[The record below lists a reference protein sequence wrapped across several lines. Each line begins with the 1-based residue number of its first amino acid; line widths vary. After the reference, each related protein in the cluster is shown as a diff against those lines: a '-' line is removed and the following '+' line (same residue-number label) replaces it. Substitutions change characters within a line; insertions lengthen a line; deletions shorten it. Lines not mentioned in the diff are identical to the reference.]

1 MKAMVL
7 AAGFGTRL
15 QPLTHVLPKP
25 MFPVLGRPLLSHT
38 FDILE
43 SANITDVAVNVHHLP
58 DFIINYFE
66 KQKLHDLNLHFS
78 REEKILGTA
87 GGIKK
92 MEGFLEGGPFILIN
106 SDIITNIKLDKVID
120 FHKKNNSRLTL
131 VVRQDI
137 SPEQYDSIEICKDG
151 RIVHFVGASSMN
163 IPGNTTRVMFTGI
176 QIIEPEIFERIPEG
190 QFCGTTESIF
200 PQMIKDEVPVYGY
213 LHNGYWKDMGNRE
226 NYLQVN
232 SDALDER
239 VSLKGVSPNELNNPL
254 IIPPV
259 LVDRNCQVA
268 ENSQI
273 GPYTVIGPNCNIK
286 SGAIIENSIL
296 WEGVTIGA
304 GSSIKG
310 SVIAQNRTIGD
321 GKNIIN
327 ESVI

>member
-106 SDIITNIKLDKVID
+106 SDIITDIKLDKVID
-120 FHKKNNSRLTL
+120 FHKKNNSKLTL

-151 RIVHFVGASSMN
+151 RIVHFVGTSSMN
-163 IPGNTTRVMFTGI
+163 IPGNATRVMFTGI
-176 QIIEPEIFERIPEG
+176 QIIEPEIFKRIPEG

-304 GSSIKG
+304 GSNIKG

>member
-106 SDIITNIKLDKVID
+106 SDIITDIKLDKVID
-120 FHKKNNSRLTL
+120 FHKKNNSKLTL

-176 QIIEPEIFERIPEG
+176 QIIEPEIFKRIPEG

-304 GSSIKG
+304 GSNIKG

-321 GKNIIN
+321 GKNIIK
-327 ESVI
+327 ESVT

>member
-15 QPLTHVLPKP
+15 QPLTLVLPKP

-106 SDIITNIKLDKVID
+106 SDIITDIKLDKVID
-120 FHKKNNSRLTL
+120 FHKKNNSKLTL

-151 RIVHFVGASSMN
+151 RIVHFVGASSIN

-176 QIIEPEIFERIPEG
+176 QIIEPEIFKRIPEG

-304 GSSIKG
+304 GSNIKG

>member
-66 KQKLHDLNLHFS
+66 KKKLHDLNLHFS

-106 SDIITNIKLDKVID
+106 SDIITDIKLDKVID

-176 QIIEPEIFERIPEG
+176 QIIEPEIFKRIPEG

-321 GKNIIN
+321 GKNIIK
-327 ESVI
+327 ESVT

>member
-66 KQKLHDLNLHFS
+66 KQKLHDLILHFS

-106 SDIITNIKLDKVID
+106 SDIITDIKLDKVID
-120 FHKKNNSRLTL
+120 FHKKNNSKLTL

-176 QIIEPEIFERIPEG
+176 QIIEPEIFKRIPEG

-200 PQMIKDEVPVYGY
+200 PQMIQDEVPVYGY

-304 GSSIKG
+304 GSNIKG

>member
-43 SANITDVAVNVHHLP
+43 SANITDVVVNVHHLP
-58 DFIINYFE
+58 DSIINYFE
-66 KQKLHDLNLHFS
+66 KQKSHNLNLHFS

-92 MEGFLEGGPFILIN
+92 MESFLDGGPFILIN
-106 SDIITNIKLDKVID
+106 SDIITDIKLDKVIA
-120 FHKKNNSRLTL
+120 FHKKNKSKLTL
-131 VVRQDI
+131 VVRQDT
-137 SPEQYDSIEICKDG
+137 SPKQYDSIEICKDG
-151 RIVHFVGASSMN
+151 RIVHFVGSSSIN
-163 IPGNTTRVMFTGI
+163 KPENTTRVMFTGI
-176 QIIEPEIFERIPEG
+176 QIIEPEIFQRIPEG
-190 QFCGTTESIF
+190 QFCGTTEHIF
-200 PQMIKDEVPVYGY
+200 PQMIQDEVPVYGY
-213 LHNGYWKDMGNRE
+213 LHKGYWKDMGNRE

-239 VSLKGVSPNELNNPL
+239 VSLKGVPPNKFNSSL
-254 IIPPV
+254 IIPPA
-259 LVDRNCQVA
+259 LVDRNCQIA
-268 ENSQI
+268 ENSRI

-286 SGAIIENSIL
+286 SDAIIENSIL

-304 GSSIKG
+304 GSTVKG
-310 SVIAQNRTIGD
+310 SVIAKNRTIGD
-321 GKNIIN
+321 GKNIKD
-327 ESVI
+327 ESVV